1 MACFL
6 CRGWLFPSEP
16 KFSIYFYLRLQPPLH
31 TRKALIPNSIN
42 ILYAADETLLLY
54 IGKKA
59 LKSIFLLC
67 ACLKT
72 VLLKVDMAT
81 NHLQF
86 VSSWSWTIWYLNH
99 QLGLHCTASK
109 QAERR
114 QFSSMRCWGVPLHTT
129 KRSLVNKFAF
139 YKIRINY
146 RALRPG
152 SQVLILFYQFT
163 LSRQTK
169 LSTVQ
174 SLLYPYYHGCN

>member
-1 MACFL
+1 MRIITTVQLPAFNKSIIRKQLELISSTFPFLCHKGYVIITYLMDHGNGYDSNVGSQIIVNEYYFYDVRYSQMACFL
-6 CRGWLFPSEP
+6 CRGWLLPGEP

-42 ILYAADETLLLY
+42 ILYAADETLLY

-86 VSSWSWTIWYLNH
+86 VSSWS
-99 QLGLHCTASK
+99 
-109 QAERR
+109 
-114 QFSSMRCWGVPLHTT
+114 
-129 KRSLVNKFAF
+129 
-139 YKIRINY
+139 
-146 RALRPG
+146 
-152 SQVLILFYQFT
+152 
-163 LSRQTK
+163 
-169 LSTVQ
+169 
-174 SLLYPYYHGCN
+174 